1 MAKEDAYRFCNI
13 VASPGFATKHSELL
27 NPIAEAV
34 EKHDPNAVANIAAS
48 KLGLHFTGDELKQA
62 GGEVAQGAA
71 GIVAATKTVGFFSS
85 GDYPFGPGGARL
97 GIPGVTP
104 PGMDIAL
111 KIALQ
116 TIARQMRAD
125 GKSEEEIRMA
135 LMAIAGG
142 SSVIDDAMQDKS
154 ITGSDVI
161 DDILKSTASVA
172 AGTAQ
177 GIADISK
184 KIADTIFSGW

>member
-13 VASPGFATKHSELL
+13 VASPDFATKHSELL
-27 NPIAEAV
+27 NPLAEAV
-34 EKHDPNAVANIAAS
+34 KKHDPNAVANIAAS
-48 KLGLHFTGDELKQA
+48 KLGLHFTGEELKQA

-71 GIVAATKTVGFFSS
+71 GIVASTQTVGFFSS
-85 GDYPFGPGGARL
+85 GNYPFGPGGARL

-125 GKSEEEIRMA
+125 GKSEDEIRSA

-142 SSVIDDAMQDKS
+142 SNAVDEAMADKS
-154 ITGSDVI
+154 ITGSDFI

-172 AGTAQ
+172 AGAAQ
-177 GIADISK
+177 GLADISK
-184 KIADTIFSGW
+184 DIADTIFSGW